1 MFAKMITDKIIKNK
15 IYMYAG
21 KLHKVKRI
29 HKTKN
34 KALIQNMMTSEEVY
48 VPIEQSEIILQR
60 IYTIGEVSKIVE
72 RRPDTIRKYEK
83 KGLIPKPLKI
93 EDDYPSYRNWRFYT
107 SADVYEMVEFFSDRS
122 PGRPVKEKKINV
134 QNKIKNLDQR
144 VRLSTLNIGI
154 QEKIK

>member
-1 MFAKMITDKIIKNK
+1 MITDKIVKNK

-29 HKTKN
+29 QKSKN
-34 KALIQNMMTSEEVY
+34 KALIQNMMTLEELH

-72 RRPDTIRKYEK
+72 RRPDTIRKYER

-93 EDDYPSYRNWRFYT
+93 EEDYPSYRNWRFYT

-122 PGRPVKEKKINV
+122 PGRPVKERV
-134 QNKIKNLDQR
+134 VDVPGKIKNLDQR
-144 VRLSTLNIGI
+144 VKLSNLNIGI
-154 QEKIK
+154 QEKVR